1 MVRLALAAL
10 RALVLLLTGGSVPV
24 ILVLVFVCAMAM
36 LLGSVF
42 GIFFS
47 GGQDTTALRAVVQ
60 EINRD
65 YQAQID
71 TIQAE
76 TDHQEL
82 LFTGSRAT
90 WPEILSV
97 YQLQAYLLL
106 MLP

>member
-1 MVRLALAAL
+1 
-10 RALVLLLTGGSVPV
+10 
-24 ILVLVFVCAMAM
+24 M
-36 LLGSVF
+36 LLGSVL
-42 GIFFS
+42 GFS
-47 GGQDTTALRAVVQ
+47 FQAVRTLRPCALWSRR
-60 EINRD
+60 INQD

-97 YQLQAYLLL
+97 YAVMVVTDPEAPRRLS
-106 MLP
+106 P

>member
-1 MVRLALAAL
+1 M
-10 RALVLLLTGGSVPV
+10 
-24 ILVLVFVCAMAM
+24 
-36 LLGSVF
+36 
-42 GIFFS
+42 
-47 GGQDTTALRAVVQ
+47 VQ

-97 YQLQAYLLL
+97 YAVMVVTDPEAPREVVTMTPENRQFWRAYFGKC
-106 MLP
+106 MKLPPAPFTGKKVDKGW